1 MVRPLN
7 QKGCAMSV
15 AKNTPLYRNLYVQ
28 VLGAIA
34 LGILLGAVAPEYAV
48 KMKILG
54 DGFIKLIKM
63 LIGPIIFCTVVS
75 GIASMGSMKEAGS
88 IGLKAILFFFVFSVL
103 SLVIGMVVA
112 NVAKPGVGMNVDASK
127 LDISAVEAYTGGTVK
142 LDSPQDFILHIIP
155 KTPVDAFASGE
166 ILQVLFFALLFA
178 GAATALGAKGKP
190 IIKFVDDISHFF
202 FAMIG
207 FIMKLAPIGAF
218 GAMAYTVGEYGA
230 ESLLPLLKLLLC
242 FYATC
247 LFFVFVVQWAILRWC
262 GFGIWQ
268 YLRYIKD
275 ELVIVLGTCSSETV
289 FPRMIDK
296 LTALG
301 CDRSVVGMVLPTGYS
316 FNLVGSSI
324 AMSLSAIF
332 LAQATNTPLSTG
344 QEIMILGI
352 MLLTSKGAA
361 GVVGSAFVVLTAT
374 LASLDIIPV
383 ASVAIILGIDRFMS
397 EGRAITNL
405 ISNGIAT
412 IFMAKWEGKLDS
424 KRAHAVLSG
433 KIKPELES
441 TAAKAIV

>member
-1 MVRPLN
+1 
-7 QKGCAMSV
+7 MSV

>member
-1 MVRPLN
+1 MN
-7 QKGCAMSV
+7 AAAAAKGKKV
-15 AKNTPLYRNLYVQ
+15 PLYRNLYVQ

-34 LGILLGAVAPEYAV
+34 LGVLMGAFMPEQAV

-54 DGFIKLIKM
+54 DAFIKLIKM
-63 LIGPIIFCTVVS
+63 MIGPIIFCTVVS

-88 IGLKAILFFFVFSVL
+88 IGLKAVLFFFFFSVV
-103 SLVIGMVVA
+103 SLAIGLVVA

-127 LDISAVEAYTGGTVK
+127 LDVKAVEAYTGGTVK
-142 LDSPQDFILHIIP
+142 LDSPADFFLHIIP

-178 GAATALGAKGKP
+178 GAATVLGAKGKP
-190 IIKFVDDISHFF
+190 IINFIDDMSHFF

-207 FIMKLAPIGAF
+207 FIMKLAPLGAF

-230 ESLLPLLKLLLC
+230 DSLLPLFELLIC
-242 FYATC
+242 FYITC
-247 LFFVFVVQWAILRWC
+247 FLFVFVVQWAILKWC
-262 GFGIWQ
+262 GLSLMQ
-268 YLRYIKD
+268 YLSYIKD

-289 FPRMIDK
+289 FPRMVDK
-296 LTALG
+296 MTALG
-301 CDRSVVGMVLPTGYS
+301 IERSVVGMVLPTGYS

-332 LAQATNTPLSTG
+332 LAQATNTPLTLG
-344 QEIMILGI
+344 QELLILGI

-374 LASLDIIPV
+374 LASLNIIPV
-383 ASVAIILGIDRFMS
+383 ASVALILGIDRFMS

-412 IFMAKWEGKLDS
+412 IAMAKWEGKLDMNQA
-424 KRAHAVLSG
+424 KAVLAG
-433 KIKPELES
+433 KKVAKLE
-441 TAAKAIV
+441 TAAN

>member
-1 MVRPLN
+1 MNATTTATTR
-7 QKGCAMSV
+7 
-15 AKNTPLYRNLYVQ
+15 AKKKKKPFYRNLYVQ

-34 LGILLGAVAPEYAV
+34 LGVLMGAFLPEYAV

-54 DGFIKLIKM
+54 DAFIKLIKM

-88 IGLKAILFFFVFSVL
+88 IGLKSVLFFFIFSVA
-103 SLVIGMVVA
+103 SLLIGLVVA

-127 LDISAVEAYTGGTVK
+127 LDMKAVEVYTGGTTQMA
-142 LDSPQDFILHIIP
+142 SPQDFLLHIIP

-178 GAATALGAKGKP
+178 GAATALGQKGKP
-190 IIKFVDDISHFF
+190 VIKLVDDLSHFF
-202 FAMIG
+202 FTIIG
-207 FIMKLAPIGAF
+207 FIMKLAPLGAF

-230 ESLLPLLKLLLC
+230 ASLLPLMRLLVC
-242 FYATC
+242 FYVTC
-247 LFFVFVVQWAILRWC
+247 ILFVFVVQWLIMRWI
-262 GFGIWQ
+262 GLSLMQ
-268 YLRYIKD
+268 YLSYIKD
-275 ELVIVLGTCSSETV
+275 EIVIVLGTCSSETV

-296 LTALG
+296 MTAVG

-332 LAQATNTPLSTG
+332 LAQATNTPLTLG

-374 LASLDIIPV
+374 LASLNIIPV
-383 ASVAIILGIDRFMS
+383 ASVALILGIDRFMS
-397 EGRAITNL
+397 EGRAVTNL

-412 IFMAKWEGKLDS
+412 IFMAKWEGKLDLAQA
-424 KRAHAVLSG
+424 RAVLSG
-433 KIKPELES
+433 KTVPVLES
-441 TAAKAIV
+441 TK

>member
-1 MVRPLN
+1 M
-7 QKGCAMSV
+7 AST
-15 AKNTPLYRNLYVQ
+15 AKKKPTPLHRNLYVQ

-34 LGILLGAVAPEYAV
+34 LGVLLGAFAPEYGV

-63 LIGPIIFCTVVS
+63 MIGPIIFCTVVS

-88 IGLKAILFFFVFSVL
+88 IGLKALLYFFFFSVV
-103 SLVIGMVVA
+103 SLAIGIVVA
-112 NVAKPGVGMNVDASK
+112 NVAKPGDGMNVDASK
-127 LDISAVEAYTGGTVK
+127 LNLKDVEAYTGGVTT
-142 LDSPQDFILHIIP
+142 LDSPGDFFLHIIP
-155 KTPVDAFASGE
+155 KTPIDAFANGD

-178 GAATALGAKGKP
+178 GAATVLGARGKP
-190 IIKFVDDISHFF
+190 IIKFIDDMSHFF

-230 ESLLPLLKLLLC
+230 ASLLPLFELLIC
-242 FYATC
+242 FYITC
-247 LFFVFVVQWAILRWC
+247 LLFVFVVQWAILRWV
-262 GFGIWQ
+262 GLSLWQ
-268 YLRYIKD
+268 YLCYIKD
-275 ELVIVLGTCSSETV
+275 ELVIVLGTASSETV

-296 LTALG
+296 LNALG

-332 LAQATNTPLSTG
+332 LAQATNTPLSLQ
-344 QEIMILGI
+344 QEIVILGI
-352 MLLTSKGAA
+352 MMLTSKGAA
-361 GVVGSAFVVLTAT
+361 GVIGSAFVVLTAT
-374 LASLDIIPV
+374 LASLNIIPV
-383 ASVAIILGIDRFMS
+383 ASVALILGIDRFMS

-412 IFMAKWEGKLDS
+412 IAMAKWEGKLDYAEA
-424 KRAHAVLSG
+424 KAVLAG
-433 KIKPELES
+433 KKKPVLE
-441 TAAKAIV
+441 TTQH